1 MSMNAVQNMV
11 QWREANWQDLLA
23 AIAQVKQAI
32 AGYLESSQNP
42 AMIPASLPDA
52 IIPPAL
58 QQLCTR
64 FHLSPFEREVLL
76 VCVGVELSPEFSF
89 LCGQAQGDPK
99 LNYPT
104 FMLMF
109 GVFPHH
115 HWSALTPEGVLRHW
129 RLIELGEG
137 QTLTQRP
144 LRVDERIL
152 HYLIGEQSLDD
163 RFQGI
168 IHRVTSKPSLVPS
181 QQQVAEKI
189 AVLWQQNEH
198 TIVQLHGIEVVGKS
212 AIAATAA
219 QLTQRQLYRLSTQA
233 IPTSPGDVNTL
244 ALLWNRE
251 AILSDSILMIDYS
264 SHHQVDQAKAI
275 AIESLIT
282 HIQTPLV
289 ITGRERSFSQGIEN
303 QQRPFISIEVQAPT
317 PDEQRLLWQA
327 ALAQANIND
336 RQIEPLVTQFNLNE
350 PTIYSVCAEA
360 THAAQ
365 LWDLCRV
372 RSRPQMD
379 DLAQRIEAGADW
391 EDLVLPDAQKQI
403 LRAIA
408 AQIKQRTKVYEQ
420 WGFGTKSKRG
430 LGISALF
437 AGASGTGKTMAAEVL
452 AQALKLDLY
461 RIDLSAVVSKYIGET
476 EKNLGRVFDAAE
488 SGSVILLFDEAD
500 ALFGKR
506 SEVKDSHDR
515 YANMEVSYLLQ
526 RMETY
531 QGLALLTTNL
541 KETLDTA
548 FLRRIR
554 FVIKFPFPDIVQREE
569 IWRRVF
575 PKTLPV
581 EVLDMAKLA
590 RLNVAGGN
598 IRNIALNAA
607 FIAADTGEKVGM
619 KHLLEASKSEYTKLE
634 RTLTDAEVRG
644 WIS

>member
-1 MSMNAVQNMV
+1 MAAQNTT
-11 QWREANWQDLLA
+11 QWREANWQYLLA
-23 AIAQVKQAI
+23 AIAQVRQAI
-32 AGYLESSQNP
+32 ERHLDSSQQS
-42 AMIPASLPDA
+42 PASVPLSDA
-52 IIPPAL
+52 LVSPAL
-58 QQLCTR
+58 EQLCTR

-76 VCVGVELSPEFSF
+76 VCAGMELSPEFSL

-99 LNYPT
+99 FNYPT
-104 FMLMF
+104 FMLMLS
-109 GVFPHH
+109 VFPHY
-115 HWSALTPEGVLRHW
+115 HWSALTPEGALRHW
-129 RLIELGEG
+129 RLIELGEE
-137 QTLTQRP
+137 QTLTQRQ
-144 LRVDERIL
+144 LRIDERIL

-163 RFQGI
+163 RFAGI
-168 IHRVTSKPSLVPS
+168 IDLVSSKPDLVS
-181 QQQVAEKI
+181 SHQQLAKKI
-189 AVLWQQNEH
+189 AALWQQNEQ
-198 TIVQLHGIEVVGKS
+198 TIVQLYGIEAVGKS
-212 AIAATAA
+212 AIASTVA
-219 QLTQRQLYRLSTQA
+219 QLTQRNLYRFSTQA
-233 IPTSPGDVNTL
+233 TPTNPSDINTL
-244 ALLWNRE
+244 VLLWNRE
-251 AILSDSILMIDYS
+251 AILNDSVLMIDYD
-264 SHHQVDQAKAI
+264 SHHEVDRTKAI
-275 AIESLIT
+275 ALESFVT

-289 ITGRERSFSQGIEN
+289 ITGRVRSFSQSTELD
-303 QQRPFISIEVQAPT
+303 RPFISLEVHPPT
-317 PDEQRLLWQA
+317 ADEQRLLWQS
-327 ALAQANIND
+327 ALTQANIDN
-336 RQIEPLVTQFNLNE
+336 RQIEPLVTQFNLNQ

-360 THAAQ
+360 THPSQ
-365 LWDLCRV
+365 LWNLCRL

-379 DLAQRIEAGADW
+379 DLAQRIEAGAGW

-403 LRAIA
+403 LKAIA
-408 AQIKQRTKVYEQ
+408 AQIKQRAKVYEQ

-452 AQALKLDLY
+452 AQTLKLDLY

-526 RMETY
+526 RIEAY
-531 QGLALLTTNL
+531 QGLAILTTNL
-541 KETLDTA
+541 KESLDTA

-554 FVIKFPFPDIVQREE
+554 FVIKFPFPDSVQREE

-575 PKTLPV
+575 PKALPV
-581 EVLDMAKLA
+581 EALDMAKLA

-607 FIAADTGEKVGM
+607 FIAADTGEKVSM
-619 KHLLEASKSEYTKLE
+619 KHLLEASKSEYAKLE

-644 WIS
+644 WIL

>member
-1 MSMNAVQNMV
+1 MNAVQSTA
-11 QWREANWQDLLA
+11 QWREANWRDLLA

-32 AGYLESSQNP
+32 VGYSESSQAP
-42 AMIPASLPDA
+42 AASPLLPDFL
-52 IIPPAL
+52 IPPTL
-58 QQLCTR
+58 QQLSTY
-64 FHLSPFEREVLL
+64 FNLSPFEQAILL
-76 VCVGVELSPEFSF
+76 VCVGMELSPEFSI
-89 LCGQAQGDPK
+89 LCGQAQGDSK
-99 LNYPT
+99 LNHPT
-104 FMLMF
+104 FMLMLS
-109 GVFPHH
+109 VFPYH
-115 HWSALTPEGVLRHW
+115 HWDALAPNGTLRHW

-137 QTLTQRP
+137 QTLTQSQ
-144 LRVDERIL
+144 LRIDERIL
-152 HYLIGEQSLDD
+152 HYLIGEQSIDD
-163 RFQGI
+163 RFKGVI
-168 IHRVTSKPSLVPS
+168 DLITFKPNVVPS
-181 QQQVAEKI
+181 QQQLAEKI
-189 AVLWQQNEH
+189 AVLWQQNEQ
-198 TIVQLHGIEVVGKS
+198 TIVQLYGIEVAGKR
-212 AIAATAA
+212 AVAATAA
-219 QLTQRQLYRLSTQA
+219 QLTQRTLYRLSTQT
-233 IPTSPGDVNTL
+233 IPASPGDINTL

-251 AILSDSILMIDYS
+251 AILSNGILIIDYD
-264 SHHQVDQAKAI
+264 SHHEIDPVKAI
-275 AIESLIT
+275 ALELFIT
-282 HIQTPLV
+282 QIQSPLV
-289 ITGRERSFSQGIEN
+289 ITDRNRSFFKSVET
-303 QQRPFISIEVQAPT
+303 QRRSCISLEVFP
-317 PDEQRLLWQA
+317 PNSDEQRLLWQS
-327 ALAQANIND
+327 ALAQAD
-336 RQIEPLVTQFNLNE
+336 HQQIEPLVAQFNLNQ
-350 PTIYSVCAEA
+350 PTIDAVCAEA
-360 THAAQ
+360 THSSQ
-365 LWDLCRV
+365 LWDFCRL

-391 EDLVLPDAQKQI
+391 DDLVLPDAQKQI

-408 AQIKQRTKVYEQ
+408 AQIKQRAKVYER

-452 AQALKLDLY
+452 AQTLKLDLY

-531 QGLALLTTNL
+531 QGLAILTTNL

-554 FVIKFPFPDIVQREE
+554 FVIKFPFPDSVQREE

-581 EVLDMAKLA
+581 EALDMAKLA

-607 FIAADTGEKVGM
+607 FIAANTEENVGM
-619 KHLLEASKSEYTKLE
+619 KHLLEASKSEYAKLE

-644 WIS
+644 WVA

>member
-1 MSMNAVQNMV
+1 MSMNKA
-11 QWREANWQDLLA
+11 QWREANWRDLLA

-32 AGYLESSQNP
+32 VDYLESSHSAISP
-42 AMIPASLPDA
+42 PTSLDYL
-52 IIPPAL
+52 IPPAL
-58 QQLCTR
+58 QQLSAC
-64 FHLSPFEREVLL
+64 FNLSAFEQSILL
-76 VCVGVELSPEFSF
+76 VCVGMELSPEFSF

-104 FMLMF
+104 FMLML

-115 HWSALTPEGVLRHW
+115 HWSALTSEGALRHW

-137 QTLTQRP
+137 QTLTQRQ
-144 LRVDERIL
+144 LQIDERIL
-152 HYLIGEQSLDD
+152 HYLIGEPSLEQH
-163 RFQGI
+163 FKGI
-168 IHRVTSKPSLVPS
+168 IDLVTVTSNLVPS
-181 QQQVAEKI
+181 QQQLAQKM
-189 AVLWQQNEH
+189 ALLWQQNDR
-198 TIVQLHGIEVVGKS
+198 TIVQLYGIETAAKS

-219 QLTQRQLYRLSTQA
+219 QLTQRKLYRLWAQA
-233 IPTSPGDVNTL
+233 IPTSLSDVTTL

-251 AILSDSILMIDYS
+251 AILSNNVLMIDGH
-264 SHHQVDQAKAI
+264 SHHEIDQAKAI
-275 AIESLIT
+275 ALDLFMT
-282 HIQTPLV
+282 HLQTPLV
-289 ITGRERSFSQGIEN
+289 ITGRNRSSSHSLEG
-303 QQRPFISIEVQAPT
+303 QQRPYISLEVYAPT
-317 PDEQRLLWQA
+317 SDEQRLLWQSN
-327 ALAQANIND
+327 LAQSTVD
-336 RQIEPLVTQFNLNE
+336 PRQIERLVTQFNLNQ
-350 PTIYSVCAEA
+350 PSIDAVCAEA
-360 THAAQ
+360 TQAAQ
-365 LWDLCRV
+365 LWDLCRL

-391 EDLVLPDAQKQI
+391 EDLVLPETQKQM

-408 AQIKQRTKVYEQ
+408 AQIKQRTQVYQQ
-420 WGFGTKSKRG
+420 WGFGTKNKRG

-452 AQALKLDLY
+452 AQTLKLDLY

-531 QGLALLTTNL
+531 QGLAILTTNL

-554 FVIKFPFPDIVQREE
+554 FVIKFPFPDAVQREE

-575 PKTLPV
+575 PETLPV
-581 EVLDMAKLA
+581 EALDMAKLA

-607 FIAADTGEKVGM
+607 FIAADTEEAVGM
-619 KHLLEASKSEYTKLE
+619 KHLLEAAKSEYAKLE

-644 WIS
+644 WIT